1 MAEHNLLGQ
10 KGEEEACRY
19 LTRCDYRL
27 LHRNW
32 RCGHL
37 EIDIVAEDFG
47 ELVFVEVKTRRNE
60 VFAEA
65 IDAVTS
71 EKKKN
76 IIRAARAYMAC
87 YRTDQP
93 FRFDIITVIG
103 EQPPFS
109 ITHTENAFDTRSI
122 DISKRKKYH
131 EY

>member
-10 KGEEEACRY
+10 KGEEEACRH
-19 LTRCDYRL
+19 LTRHDYRL

-32 RCGHL
+32 RCAHL
-37 EIDIVAEDFG
+37 EIDIVAEYFG

-65 IDAVTS
+65 IDAVTP

-93 FRFDIITVIG
+93 FRFDIITIIG
-103 EQPPFS
+103 EQPPFK
-109 ITHTENAFDTRSI
+109 ITHTENAFGTRSI
-122 DISKRKKYH
+122 ETLKRKICH